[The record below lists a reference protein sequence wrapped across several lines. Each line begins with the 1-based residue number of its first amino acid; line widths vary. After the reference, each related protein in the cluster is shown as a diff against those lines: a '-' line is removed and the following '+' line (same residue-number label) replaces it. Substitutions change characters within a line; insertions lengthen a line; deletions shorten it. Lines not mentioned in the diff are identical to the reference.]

1 LHWWLQTAVASI
13 AGGIQLHLVAMLP
26 SQKQISEGRREACF
40 WGFVVVE
47 GMYDSCLAML
57 NLRCLAMV
65 LDLDE
70 TLIVANTSKTFDD
83 RIDVLNRRLVNRED
97 PVLAAT
103 LKRFQ
108 EDKAILEQY
117 IKTDQVFDN
126 GKLYKAQS
134 EVVPPVADGAIPL
147 IRPIVRLPER
157 NVILTRI
164 NPAVTQLPSLS
175 HLSYC
180 NGICGVGSDHLKLI
194 TLLDTL
200 ASHSVK
206 S

>member
-1 LHWWLQTAVASI
+1 MQTAIVSI
-13 AGGIQLHLVAMLP
+13 NGGLQLHLVAMLP
-26 SQKQISEGRREACF
+26 SQKQILDGRNEACF

-83 RIDVLNRRLVNRED
+83 RIEALNRRLVNRED

-103 LKRFQ
+103 LKRYQ

-157 NVILTRI
+157 SVILTRI
-164 NPAVTQLPSLS
+164 NPAVLS
-175 HLSYC
+175 FYRIFLTYLTAIES
-180 NGICGVGSDHLKLI
+180 VESPVTHLKLSA
-194 TLLDTL
+194 LLG
-200 ASHSVK
+200 SIS
-206 S
+206 